1 MGREVFAMAEGRKL
15 IAANR
20 KARHDYFIEDTIEA
34 GLSLV
39 GTEVK
44 SLRQGKANLRDS
56 YVFIKKG
63 EAFVRGLH
71 ISPYEQGNIH
81 NVDPL
86 RERKLLLH
94 AREIARL
101 NAQTQQKGYVLVPLS
116 LYFKRGMVKME
127 LAVARGKKL
136 YDKRETIAQRD
147 AKREIE
153 RRVKEHAR

>member
-1 MGREVFAMAEGRKL
+1 MAEGRKL

-20 KARHDYFIEDTIEA
+20 KARHDYFIEDTVEA

-44 SLRQGKANLRDS
+44 WDS

>member
-1 MGREVFAMAEGRKL
+1 MEKGRKM
-15 IAANR
+15 IAVNR

-56 YVFIKKG
+56 YVLIKKN
-63 EAFVRGLH
+63 EAFVRGMH

-101 NAQTQQKGYVLVPLS
+101 GSESHQKGYVLLPLS
-116 LYFKRGMVKME
+116 LYFKRGRVKME
-127 LAVARGKKL
+127 LAVGRGKKL
-136 YDKRETIAQRD
+136 YDKRESIAKRD
-147 AKREIE
+147 AKREME
-153 RRVKEHAR
+153 RKLKEHAR